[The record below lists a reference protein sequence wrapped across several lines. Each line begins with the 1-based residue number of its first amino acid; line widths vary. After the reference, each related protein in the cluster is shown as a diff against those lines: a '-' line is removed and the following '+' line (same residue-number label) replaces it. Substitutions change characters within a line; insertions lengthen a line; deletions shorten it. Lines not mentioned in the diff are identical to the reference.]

1 MTEDPLRGRWPQCRR
16 TAEGNADVERKDLIS
31 NDKSR
36 REGFDPCGG
45 FSIFTETQAGMSYRP
60 RDEGVYLC
68 LRLAFYVPFPLMGKE
83 PKDQGRLHRT
93 SPRLSKRL
101 TLRSRSTFCEGKR
114 QAPLREGQ
122 TFSHP
127 LRALPRP
134 AAGPAHPPRSGFIV
148 PVHGVRCYRFHS

>member
-1 MTEDPLRGRWPQCRR
+1 MD
-16 TAEGNADVERKDLIS
+16 
-31 NDKSR
+31 
-36 REGFDPCGG
+36 G
-45 FSIFTETQAGMSYRP
+45 FSLFTETLAGMSYRP
-60 RDEGVYLC
+60 RDEGAYLC

-122 TFSHP
+122 PFSHP

-134 AAGPAHPPRSGFIV
+134 AARPPRPTRLVFGE
-148 PVHGVRCYRFHS
+148 PAHGVRCYRFHS